1 MNTTT
6 IPIPTVLTGELF
18 YSPGAKAGLALVFLP
33 CSILGLLLYRYSRRK
48 LMGKE
53 TMDSRMINFYSAIA
67 GGILG
72 QFFFHTLPNS
82 TGAGGDTNIIYSSIS
97 VFIFIGFFIMMTIQ
111 KCSRVNNEMDYYT
124 APQGTG
130 MDIKHIIDPE
140 TVSENN
146 YYKATDITGEQ
157 FGDDMWTLLDE
168 HKELRR
174 RRMISALFYTI
185 MLFETILE
193 GFFLVYNKSSSSTN
207 GGIPVL
213 IVMFYINKIVQTFV
227 VGTVLIHG
235 MFHVGNTKRTFFKGT
250 YLSLLLLWCIA
261 CSLSG
266 IPAFIDMEQSVA
278 QSVMRNVWMSAIYSL
293 AGGIL
298 FWIALY
304 FVWLD
309 RKHTNKRETA
319 IRLFLFAILAV
330 VAYVTGVFL

>member
-1 MNTTT
+1 MNNATT
-6 IPIPTVLTGELF
+6 IPVLISGELF
-18 YSPGAKAGLALVFLP
+18 YSPGAKAGLALVLLP

-82 TGAGGDTNIIYSSIS
+82 TGGDVGVAYSTIS
-97 VFIFIGFFIMMTIQ
+97 VFIFVGFFIMMTIQ

-130 MDIKHIIDPE
+130 MDIRHIIDSE

-157 FGDDMWTLLDE
+157 FGEDMWALLDE
-168 HKELRR
+168 HKELKR
-174 RRMISALFYTI
+174 RRMISILFYII

-193 GFFLVYNKSSSSTN
+193 GFFLVYNKSSS
-207 GGIPVL
+207 GIPVL
-213 IVMFYINKIVQTFV
+213 IVMFYINKLVQTFIV
-227 VGTVLIHG
+227 CVVLIHG
-235 MFHVGNTKRTFFKGT
+235 MFHVGNPKRTFFRGT
-250 YLSLLLLWCIA
+250 YLSLLLLWTITCT
-261 CSLSG
+261 LSA
-266 IPAFIDMEQSVA
+266 IPAMIDMEYYTVFTI
-278 QSVMRNVWMSAIYSL
+278 MHNFWMTAFYAM

-309 RKHTNKRETA
+309 RKHTNKRETG
-319 IRLFLFAILAV
+319 IRLFLFALFSI
-330 VAYVTGVFL
+330 VAYVTGMFL